1 MYLNSH
7 FIKNMRDGIVMLWSD
22 AIGALGAKTLVDGP
36 DFEIKNVA
44 AADLLSDILATS
56 KEDFVILTGQTSP
69 QAVRTA
75 FAVGAL
81 GIVIVRGKQVHPE
94 SINAARDYGI
104 PLATTQ
110 LKMFEACATLGGL
123 LWSSPLSKS

>member
-1 MYLNSH
+1 M
-7 FIKNMRDGIVMLWSD
+7 IMLWSN
-22 AIGALGAKTLVDGP
+22 AIGVLRAKTLVNGP
-36 DFEIKNVA
+36 DFEIKNFA

-69 QAVRTA
+69 QAIRTA

-81 GIVIVRGKQVHPE
+81 GIVIVRGKQVHPD

-123 LWSSPLSKS
+123 FWSSPSSKS

>member
-1 MYLNSH
+1 
-7 FIKNMRDGIVMLWSD
+7 MLWAD
-22 AIGALGAKTLVDGP
+22 AIKAVAAQTLVDGP
-36 DFEIKNVA
+36 DFEIKNFA

-69 QAVRTA
+69 QAIRTA
-75 FAVGAL
+75 AAVGAL
-81 GIVIVRGKQVHPE
+81 GVIIVRGKQASPG
-94 SINAARDYGI
+94 SISAARDHGI

-123 LWSSPLSKS
+123 LWSSPSSKS

>member
-1 MYLNSH
+1 
-7 FIKNMRDGIVMLWSD
+7 MLWSD
-22 AIGALGAKTLVDGP
+22 AIKIVVAQTLVDGP
-36 DFEIKNVA
+36 DFEIKNFA

-56 KEDFVILTGQTSP
+56 KENFVILTGQTSP
-69 QAVRTA
+69 QAIRTA

-81 GIVIVRGKQVHPE
+81 GIIIVRGKQSHIE
-94 SINAARDYGI
+94 SIKAARDYGI

-123 LWSSPLSKS
+123 LWSFPSSKS

>member
-1 MYLNSH
+1 
-7 FIKNMRDGIVMLWSD
+7 MLWSD
-22 AIGALGAKTLVDGP
+22 VTKALTAQTLVDGP
-36 DFEIKNVA
+36 DFEVKSVA

-81 GIVIVRGKQVHPE
+81 GIVVVRGKQVLHE
-94 SINAARDYGI
+94 SIDAARNYGI
-104 PLATTQ
+104 PLATTR

-123 LWSSPLSKS
+123 LWSSPSSKS

>member
-1 MYLNSH
+1 
-7 FIKNMRDGIVMLWSD
+7 MLWSD
-22 AIGALGAKTLVDGP
+22 VIKTLSAKTLVDGP

-56 KEDFVILTGQTSP
+56 KEDFVILTGQTAP
-69 QAVRTA
+69 QAIRTA

-81 GIVIVRGKQVHPE
+81 GIIIVRGKQVQAE
-94 SINAARDYGI
+94 SINAARGYGI
-104 PLATTQ
+104 PLAVTQ

-123 LWSSPLSKS
+123 LWSSPSSKS

>member
-1 MYLNSH
+1 
-7 FIKNMRDGIVMLWSD
+7 MRWSD
-22 AIGALGAKTLVDGP
+22 ATKALAAQTVVNGP
-36 DFEIKNVA
+36 DFDIKNIA

-56 KEDFVILTGQTSP
+56 KENFIILTGQTSP
-69 QAVRTA
+69 QAIRTA

-81 GIVIVRGKQVHPE
+81 GIIIVRGKQALPE

-123 LWSSPLSKS
+123 LWSSPSSKS

>member
-1 MYLNSH
+1 
-7 FIKNMRDGIVMLWSD
+7 MLWSD
-22 AIGALGAKTLVDGP
+22 VTKTLAAQTLVDGP
-36 DFEIKNVA
+36 DFEVKNIA

-56 KEDFVILTGQTSP
+56 KEDFVILTGQTAP

-81 GIVIVRGKQVHPE
+81 GIIIVRGKQARPE

-110 LKMFEACATLGGL
+110 LKMFEACAALGGL
-123 LWSSPLSKS
+123 LWSSPSSKS

>member
-1 MYLNSH
+1 
-7 FIKNMRDGIVMLWSD
+7 MLWAD
-22 AIGALGAKTLVDGP
+22 AIKAVAAQTLVDGS
-36 DFEIKNVA
+36 DFEIKNFA

-69 QAVRTA
+69 QAIRTA

-81 GIVIVRGKQVHPE
+81 GIIIVRGKQVQVE
-94 SINAARDYGI
+94 SISAARGYGI
-104 PLATTQ
+104 PLAVTQ
-110 LKMFEACATLGGL
+110 LKMFEACVTLGGL